1 MIYVLI
7 VVANINGGVT
17 IATQEFSTLERC
29 KVASEFIEKS
39 GNHIRG
45 SSFSKNHMTVT
56 CVLK

>member
-1 MIYVLI
+1 MFYVLI
-7 VVANINGGVT
+7 IVANINGGVT
-17 IATQEFSTLERC
+17 IATQEFFTLEKC
-29 KVASEFIEKS
+29 KAASEFVEKS